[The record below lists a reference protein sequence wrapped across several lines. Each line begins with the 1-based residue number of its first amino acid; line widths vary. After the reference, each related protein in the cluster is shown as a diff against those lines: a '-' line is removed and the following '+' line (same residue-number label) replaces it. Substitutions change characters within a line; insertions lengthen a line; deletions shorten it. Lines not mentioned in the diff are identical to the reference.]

1 MKTYIVPLGDGRS
14 VRVQAANPQAA
25 DQVAND
31 YLRANPKPGAR
42 GQAGYVRAR
51 QKQAKTEQKI
61 ASSRR
66 LPGSDFQRR
75 IIGSLGVSDD
85 VGAAFASAGQFGENL
100 FRRATGKPIEITAEQ
115 AGLAAADNE
124 REWQERY
131 ARENPNKSAAAT
143 GLGIMVGGVPKAG
156 AQIITAPFR
165 AGGAAAIANAP
176 FALGRQEGN
185 FFERLP
191 GAVTETALA
200 FGGGAALT
208 AGGNALARR
217 GAAARTA
224 PRSNARKLADQG
236 VSLTPGQMV
245 GGFAQRAEDA
255 MTSWPLF
262 GDSIRNAQI
271 RGIDSLDRAA
281 INQTLAPIGEQL
293 PRNATMGR
301 GAMATAYEKVGDA
314 YDAALRGVTVAEDPQ
329 FAANMQA
336 ALSAR
341 QLPEDAAQQVDSV
354 IKNSVTPRL
363 VPGQPLDGDTWKA
376 VDAEL
381 RAAIDSATLASASSP
396 SMRYAA
402 QTLIDIRQAW
412 KALLERSNPAAR
424 TAVQS
429 ADNARA
435 LLGRVGDASQSAGTA
450 ARGGLF
456 SAGDLNRA
464 VRAGDNTPGNVQYQ
478 TQNALLQDLSDPA
491 MSVLPRTVPDSGT
504 PFRSLF
510 AAGGGAAFFGQM
522 GWATPEQMIVGLG
535 SLGLGAAVYS
545 RPAQAA
551 VNALYRA
558 KSPGQV
564 REVLGALG
572 QEAARNPQLAP
583 VYEEIVRALGAP
595 LPASS
600 GRPSPQ
606 GRQPEPM
613 TP

>member
-14 VRVQAANPQAA
+14 VRVQAASPQAA

-51 QKQAKTEQKI
+51 QRENRTEAKI
-61 ASSRR
+61 SGSRR

-75 IIGSLGVSDD
+75 IAGSLGVSDD
-85 VGAAFASAGQFGENL
+85 IGAAFATAGQFGENIY
-100 FRRATGKPIEITAEQ
+100 RRVTGKPIEITAEQ
-115 AGLAAADNE
+115 AGLAAADTE

-131 ARENPNKSAAAT
+131 ARENPNKNVFAT
-143 GLGIMVGGVPKAG
+143 GLGIAVGGVPKAG

-165 AGGAAAIANAP
+165 AGGAAAVANAP

-185 FFERLP
+185 LFERLP
-191 GAVTETALA
+191 GAATETAMA
-200 FGGGAALT
+200 FGFGSALT
-208 AGGNALARR
+208 AGGNTLRR
-217 GAAARTA
+217 SGAATRTA
-224 PRSNARKLADQG
+224 PRSDARKLADQG
-236 VSLTPGQMV
+236 VLLTPGQMA

-255 MTSWPLF
+255 MTSWPIF

-336 ALSAR
+336 ALSSR
-341 QLPEDAAQQVDSV
+341 QLPEDAARQVDAV

-376 VDAEL
+376 VDSEL

-456 SAGDLNRA
+456 SAANLDRA

-478 TQNALLQDLSDPA
+478 TGEALLQDLTDPA
-491 MSVLPRTVPDSGT
+491 MNVLPSTVPDSGT
-504 PFRSLF
+504 PLRSVF
-510 AAGGGAAFFGQM
+510 AAGGGAALFGQL
-522 GWATPEQMIVGLG
+522 GWATPEQMIAGMVGLG
-535 SLGLGAAVYS
+535 LGTAAYS

-551 VNALYRA
+551 INALYRA

-564 REVLGALG
+564 REVLGAFG

-583 VYEEIVRALGAP
+583 VYAEIVRALGAP

-600 GRPSPQ
+600 RPPSPQ
-606 GRQPEPM
+606 GLQPVPT